1 MGVGKWKINKKR
13 NSPYKR
19 DPGDKKW
26 KKNLAK
32 FAKKGYAPNQAKKMA
47 EWIDKGYVVAP
58 FHARIVMDKWGGNL
72 KEYVNSR
79 MAAGAAVSKGYK
91 SFIEESGEYSPE
103 EQSAVLGSHS
113 TAVNEALQGGFRAV
127 GNAAQAY
134 GNAMQQNTQQQ
145 SQYQHQP
152 ISQMNS
158 TQRAQRTQTSNAS
171 TPKHQSNN
179 STTRYVDQYGQALGH
194 ETESD
199 SGLVTRHN
207 ASGAQIGAAIRQRG
221 SGSVHTY
228 NSDGSMHSSYG
239 EEGKTRT
246 NSDGSFTTADGK
258 TYKDGRLIKEKKDP
272 PYNRNSPYKQKGKKG
287 KKGKTRI
294 TKEDV
299 EKFPA
304 LRSAYEAQE
313 RVTKGGTLDEND
325 IEYWDRREHRSGP
338 TAPKQ
343 PPRRTQ
349 RSKPQSDPFYEDPFA
364 EDAKNTTPKGY
375 YHELPARGN
384 RRYKTFQHGRSEGS
398 YTGHRAESGETHYEP
413 NFDASNYNEDRTI
426 TREDSGYFYDDEA
439 TPRTTRSG
447 GHHDPNVEKERK
459 WVEDWYNNP
468 ATVERWERLGGKKAD
483 LKEKLLTGLAAE
495 TRDHN
500 PNPDAAGT
508 YNAGSHMIRYNPTE
522 AGYDSLAHEYS
533 HATGIDKDQ
542 GQILEDVLG
551 KPKAGTA
558 NQEYYARGP
567 EMYGWI
573 QDIRK
578 DMGVKP
584 GQKITKE
591 MLERSG
597 SQDYRQLSK
606 RFDPEKIAKA
616 MNTVAYEDIQK
627 QDRSDSAL
635 ARLKPSK
642 KRRKRYQFRV

>member
-1 MGVGKWKINKKR
+1 MDKFDKRMGSPLKKGVGKWKIDKKR
-13 NSPYKR
+13 NSPYK
-19 DPGDKKW
+19 
-26 KKNLAK
+26 
-32 FAKKGYAPNQAKKMA
+32 
-47 EWIDKGYVVAP
+47 
-58 FHARIVMDKWGGNL
+58 
-72 KEYVNSR
+72 
-79 MAAGAAVSKGYK
+79 
-91 SFIEESGEYSPE
+91 
-103 EQSAVLGSHS
+103 
-113 TAVNEALQGGFRAV
+113 
-127 GNAAQAY
+127 
-134 GNAMQQNTQQQ
+134 
-145 SQYQHQP
+145 
-152 ISQMNS
+152 
-158 TQRAQRTQTSNAS
+158 QT
-171 TPKHQSNN
+171 
-179 STTRYVDQYGQALGH
+179 
-194 ETESD
+194 
-199 SGLVTRHN
+199 
-207 ASGAQIGAAIRQRG
+207 
-221 SGSVHTY
+221 
-228 NSDGSMHSSYG
+228 
-239 EEGKTRT
+239 
-246 NSDGSFTTADGK
+246 
-258 TYKDGRLIKEKKDP
+258 
-272 PYNRNSPYKQKGKKG
+272 GKKG

-304 LRSAYEAQE
+304 LREAYENQE
-313 RVTKGGTLDEND
+313 RVTKGGQYDEND
-325 IEYWDRREHRSGP
+325 IEYWNRREHRTGP
-338 TAPKQ
+338 TSEQAQRARNRAQAPKAPKQ
-343 PPRRTQ
+343 ESYATRAARARKAGLSGYAVDEYARRQ
-349 RSKPQSDPFYEDPFA
+349 GAKP
-364 EDAKNTTPKGY
+364 DATTTPKGY
-375 YHELPARGN
+375 YHELPERGN

-439 TPRTTRSG
+439 TPRTTKSG

-551 KPKAGTA
+551 KPKAGTS

-591 MLERSG
+591 MLEKSG

>member
-1 MGVGKWKINKKR
+1 MDKFDKRMGSPLKRGVGKWKIGKK
-13 NSPYKR
+13 SPFKAEQPPSEWEFR
-19 DPGDKKW
+19 SAVESG
-26 KKNLAK
+26 NTAK
-32 FAKKGYAPNQAKKMA
+32 L
-47 EWIDKGYVVAP
+47 
-58 FHARIVMDKWGGNL
+58 RKWGFTQDDMYELERLSRTSMVEGTRKQRVNDIRKRGHVPGTAPTTWEEKERL
-72 KEYVNSR
+72 KEWAARGGNPDDYNNDAMRYVGKGSESR
-79 MAAGAAVSKGYK
+79 SNTGFS
-91 SFIEESGEYSPE
+91 
-103 EQSAVLGSHS
+103 SADTGQFGDL
-113 TAVNEALQGGFRAV
+113 N
-127 GNAAQAY
+127 
-134 GNAMQQNTQQQ
+134 
-145 SQYQHQP
+145 
-152 ISQMNS
+152 
-158 TQRAQRTQTSNAS
+158 
-171 TPKHQSNN
+171 NN
-179 STTRYVDQYGQALGH
+179 S
-194 ETESD
+194 
-199 SGLVTRHN
+199 
-207 ASGAQIGAAIRQRG
+207 
-221 SGSVHTY
+221 
-228 NSDGSMHSSYG
+228 
-239 EEGKTRT
+239 
-246 NSDGSFTTADGK
+246 
-258 TYKDGRLIKEKKDP
+258 

-304 LRSAYEAQE
+304 LREAYENQE

-325 IEYWDRREHRSGP
+325 IEYWNRREHRTGP
-338 TAPKQ
+338 TSEQAQRARNTPKPPKQ
-343 PPRRTQ
+343 ESYEIRAARARKAGLSGYAVDEYARRQ
-349 RSKPQSDPFYEDPFA
+349 GAKP
-364 EDAKNTTPKGY
+364 DATTTPKGY
-375 YHELPARGN
+375 YHELPEKGN
-384 RRYKTFQHGRSEGS
+384 RRYKTFQHKRGEGS

-413 NFDASNYNEDRTI
+413 NFDASDYDKDRTI

-522 AGYDSLAHEYS
+522 AGYDSIAHEYS

-591 MLERSG
+591 MLEKSG
-597 SQDYRQLSK
+597 SQDYRQLSR